1 MTEEQGFQIDLKKR
15 RQGFEKAAKTYDVAA
30 VLQREIG
37 DRLLQRLDYV
47 KLDPTRVLDLGAG
60 TGYIS
65 KQLLQRYPKSKL
77 VAVDIAL
84 SMLKK
89 TAQHRNWLRKPTVV
103 CASAESLP
111 FKDASFDIVIS
122 NLMLQWCDDLTG
134 VFAGI
139 NRILTGSSLLTF
151 TTFGPDTMRELRQ
164 SWSAVDGYEHT
175 STFVDMHDIGDHLMQ
190 AGFQQPVVDMETITL
205 TYASLSSLMKD
216 LKNIGA
222 SNAAVKRNKG
232 LTGKSA
238 FKSLEIAYEKFRTE
252 DGLYPLTYEV
262 IYGHAWASAEVDVFQ
277 GANLEGRIGDLETKV
292 IPITE
297 VRD

>member
-1 MTEEQGFQIDLKKR
+1 MAENQNFKIDYKKR
-15 RQGFEKAAKTYDVAA
+15 RQSFEKAAKTYDVAA
-30 VLQREIG
+30 VLQREMG

-47 KLDPTRVLDLGAG
+47 KLDPLRALDLGAG

-65 KQLLQRYPKSKL
+65 KQLLQRYPKSKI

-89 TAQHRNWLRKPTVV
+89 TAQHRNWLRKPSVV

-111 FKDASFDIVIS
+111 FKQASFDLVIS
-122 NLMLQWCDDLTG
+122 NLMFQWCDNLTEVFTGINQVLTG
-134 VFAGI
+134 G
-139 NRILTGSSLLTF
+139 GLLTF
-151 TTFGPDTMRELRQ
+151 TTFGPDTLRELRQ
-164 SWSAVDGYEHT
+164 SWSEVDGYEHT
-175 STFVDMHDIGDHLMQ
+175 STFIDMHDVGDSLMQ

-205 TYASLSSLMKD
+205 TYTSLFSLMKD

-232 LTGKSA
+232 LTGKNA
-238 FKSLEIAYEKFRTE
+238 FKSLEKAYEKFRTE

-262 IYGHAWASAEVDVFQ
+262 IYGHAWASTEVGVLT
-277 GANLEGRIGDLETKV
+277 GGKV

>member
-1 MTEEQGFQIDLKKR
+1 MSDHQDFQIDYKKR
-15 RQGFEKAAKTYDVAA
+15 RLGFEKAAKSYDVAA

-37 DRLLQRLDYV
+37 DRLFQRLDYV
-47 KLDPTRVLDLGAG
+47 KIDPSRVLDLGAG

-65 KQLLQRYPKSKL
+65 KQLLQRYPKSKV

-84 SMLKK
+84 NMLKK
-89 TAQHRNWLRKPTVV
+89 TAQHRNWLRKASVV

-111 FKDASFDIVIS
+111 FKPDSFDLVIS
-122 NLMLQWCDDLTG
+122 NLMFQWCDNLAD

-139 NRILTGSSLLTF
+139 NRVLTENSLLTF
-151 TTFGPDTMRELRQ
+151 STFGPDTLRELRQ
-164 SWSAVDGYEHT
+164 SWNRVDGYEHT
-175 STFVDMHDIGDHLMQ
+175 SSFVDMHDVGDSLMQ

-205 TYASLSSLMKD
+205 TYTSLKDLMRD

-222 SNAAVKRNKG
+222 SNAGMKRNRG

-238 FKSLEIAYEKFRTE
+238 FKSLEEAYQKFRTKE
-252 DGLYPLTYEV
+252 GLYPLTYEV
-262 IYGHAWASAEVDVFQ
+262 IYGHAWSSASIGLNAGLEAGSWN
-277 GANLEGRIGDLETKV
+277 GAKV

-297 VRD
+297 VD